1 MNERLSRSQKPPAGR
16 HAPAIHQALRLH
28 KRRGSRY
35 SGCTMFFDTVLPA
48 LVLTACAVLL
58 LRMVLPGPARQRL
71 DAAGHALWRLL
82 RHAPAA
88 WMARRHQT
96 QARREARAAIER
108 ARRSLR
114 SGTPRPRRTGV
125 GSAPRDGGAEV
136 HDLAQHRRR
145 RQVSEDTP
153 GPPPDP
159 GPEGQAGRAGHAP
172 DTPPGGGDEP
182 PPPSRP
188 TLH

>member
-1 MNERLSRSQKPPAGR
+1 
-16 HAPAIHQALRLH
+16 
-28 KRRGSRY
+28 
-35 SGCTMFFDTVLPA
+35 MFFDTLLPA

-58 LRMVLPGPARQRL
+58 LRMVLPAPARQRL

-88 WMARRHQT
+88 WLTRRRQT
-96 QARREARAAIER
+96 RAQREAREAIER

-114 SGTPRPRRTGV
+114 QGQPRPRRRQGDRPDAT
-125 GSAPRDGGAEV
+125 PQGGAEV

-145 RQVSEDTP
+145 RRDAAD
-153 GPPPDP
+153 G
-159 GPEGQAGRAGHAP
+159 A
-172 DTPPGGGDEP
+172 PPGTDDDP

>member
-1 MNERLSRSQKPPAGR
+1 
-16 HAPAIHQALRLH
+16 
-28 KRRGSRY
+28 
-35 SGCTMFFDTVLPA
+35 MFFDTVLPA

-71 DAAGHALWRLL
+71 DAAGSALWRLL

-88 WMARRHQT
+88 WAAQRRQT
-96 QARREARAAIER
+96 QAQRQARAAIER

-114 SGTPRPRRTGV
+114 SGTPRPRRTGAGDGPRN
-125 GSAPRDGGAEV
+125 GSAEV

-145 RQVSEDTP
+145 A
-153 GPPPDP
+153 
-159 GPEGQAGRAGHAP
+159 PEAGAPNPAP
-172 DTPPGGGDEP
+172 DTPPGSDDEP
-182 PPPSRP
+182 PPPSPPRP